1 MLWQITHLPISRLR
15 RESCI
20 NTMESYIELR
30 RARWL
35 EKIANMNSNRI
46 PRMLLGAWLP
56 YARKI
61 GKPFQTIR
69 HAYVRTLQILG
80 FENSDF
86 ESWMHEAKDRDKWS
100 TRVEHFLNLPSG
112 TYTRSNV
119 KCKHAYLR
127 TYTE

>member
-1 MLWQITHLPISRLR
+1 
-15 RESCI
+15 
-20 NTMESYIELR
+20 
-30 RARWL
+30 
-35 EKIANMNSNRI
+35 
-46 PRMLLGAWLP
+46 MLLGSCLP

-80 FENSDF
+80 FKNSDF

-112 TYTRSNV
+112 TYTISKV
-119 KCKHAYLR
+119 KCVHDSPR
-127 TYTE
+127 SYTE